1 MCTREF
7 YEKKPNSIF
16 DTSKEGIIEYIISS
30 IEDFSGYQGYYDFYK
45 GKSIV
50 YKIHYHGRYDNF
62 SLNRAKTF
70 LSNNT
75 LYFKGVL
82 YCYSEAPTDLEGRDE
97 FLKDIVEEIRIRS
110 YDDVITPFLN
120 SLKKKVKPYFDLDSI
135 SIKFDF
141 DIKTKFDED
150 YEW

>member
-1 MCTREF
+1 MR
-7 YEKKPNSIF
+7 
-16 DTSKEGIIEYIISS
+16 D
-30 IEDFSGYQGYYDFYK
+30 
-45 GKSIV
+45 
-50 YKIHYHGRYDNF
+50 
-62 SLNRAKTF
+62 
-70 LSNNT
+70 
-75 LYFKGVL
+75 
-82 YCYSEAPTDLEGRDE
+82 RDE

-120 SLKKKVKPYFDLDSI
+120 SLKEKVKPYFDLDSI

>member
-1 MCTREF
+1 M
-7 YEKKPNSIF
+7 
-16 DTSKEGIIEYIISS
+16 
-30 IEDFSGYQGYYDFYK
+30 
-45 GKSIV
+45 
-50 YKIHYHGRYDNF
+50 
-62 SLNRAKTF
+62 
-70 LSNNT
+70 
-75 LYFKGVL
+75 
-82 YCYSEAPTDLEGRDE
+82 TDRDE

-150 YEW
+150 YEWWLK

>member
-1 MCTREF
+1 M
-7 YEKKPNSIF
+7 
-16 DTSKEGIIEYIISS
+16 
-30 IEDFSGYQGYYDFYK
+30 
-45 GKSIV
+45 
-50 YKIHYHGRYDNF
+50 H
-62 SLNRAKTF
+62 
-70 LSNNT
+70 
-75 LYFKGVL
+75 
-82 YCYSEAPTDLEGRDE
+82 SEAPTDLEGRDE

>member
-1 MCTREF
+1 MK
-7 YEKKPNSIF
+7 KKPNSIF

-50 YKIHYHGRYDNF
+50 YKIHYHGRYNNF
-62 SLNRAKTF
+62 FLNRAKTF

-82 YCYSEAPTDLEGRDE
+82 YCYSEAPTDLRDRDE

-110 YDDVITPFLN
+110 YSDVITPFLN

>member
-1 MCTREF
+1 M
-7 YEKKPNSIF
+7 
-16 DTSKEGIIEYIISS
+16 
-30 IEDFSGYQGYYDFYK
+30 
-45 GKSIV
+45 
-50 YKIHYHGRYDNF
+50 
-62 SLNRAKTF
+62 
-70 LSNNT
+70 
-75 LYFKGVL
+75 
-82 YCYSEAPTDLEGRDE
+82 TDRDE